1 MSLFDTIK
9 NTKAVFFE
17 DYIAFDVSKPYAV
30 QLLDEN
36 EKEEGME
43 VFESMDDAL
52 LFIDKFNN
60 K

>member
-1 MSLFDTIK
+1 MSSNGAKFL
-9 NTKAVFFE
+9 
-17 DYIAFDVSKPYAV
+17 AFDVSKPYAV

-43 VFESMDDAL
+43 VFESIDDAL

>member
-1 MSLFDTIK
+1 MSSNGAKFL
-9 NTKAVFFE
+9 AL
-17 DYIAFDVSKPYAV
+17 DVSKPYAV

-43 VFESMDDAL
+43 VFESIDDAL